1 MLQNLNDKFSAM
13 AHIMKRSAIREI
25 LKLTQKAEMI
35 SFAGGLP
42 SPDTFPVDEVK
53 EITSYIL
60 ETQGAAALQYGT
72 TEGDPLLREM
82 ILKHHESQNL
92 VAGQENLAI
101 CTGAQQALDIV
112 GKIFINPGD
121 YIICELPSYLGGIA
135 AFSVYGAKMKGIP
148 LDEKGMRADLL
159 EEAVQRL
166 TDLGKKIKFIYTI
179 PDFQNPTGITMPE
192 ERRLEILNIADKY
205 DLLVIED
212 SPYRDIRF
220 EGTPQ
225 ETMYQLDKSGRV
237 VTLCTFSKTFAPG
250 FRVAWLLGHKDIID
264 KFIMAKQSA
273 DICSPVILQKIIAEY
288 MQRGLLNKNLKK
300 TIDLYHKRK
309 DLMLECFEKFMP
321 EGVQWTR
328 PEGGLFLF
336 ITLPETVSTDEVFT
350 RAIENNV
357 AFVKGSVFYCTET
370 CKNTMRM
377 NFSYSPEHLIEKG
390 IKRLA
395 TVISEIIA
403 EQGNS

>member
-1 MLQNLNDKFSAM
+1 MLLNINDKFSDSAR
-13 AHIMKRSAIREI
+13 IMKRSAIREI
-25 LKLTQKAEMI
+25 LKLTQKPEMI

-42 SPDTFPVDEVK
+42 SPDTFPVEEIK
-53 EITSYIL
+53 EITAHIL
-60 ETQGAAALQYGT
+60 ETQGAEALQYGT
-72 TEGDPLLREM
+72 TEGDPLLRKM
-82 ILKHHESQNL
+82 ILKHHASQSL

-135 AFSVYGAKMKGIP
+135 AFSVYGARMKGISF
-148 LDEKGMRADLL
+148 DEKGMRADLL
-159 EEAVQRL
+159 EEALQRL
-166 TDLGKKIKFIYTI
+166 TDLGKKVKFIYII

-192 ERRLEILNIADKY
+192 ERRLEILSIADKY

-225 ETMYQLDKSGRV
+225 KTMYELDKSGRV
-237 VTLCTFSKTFAPG
+237 VMLCTFSKIFAPG
-250 FRVAWLLGHKDIID
+250 FRVGWVLGHKDIID

-300 TIDLYHKRK
+300 IIDLYRKRK
-309 DLMLECFEKFMP
+309 DVMIDCFEKYMP
-321 EGVQWTR
+321 EGVSWTI

-336 ITLPETVSTDEVFT
+336 VTLPETVNTDEAFT

-357 AFVKGSVFYCTET
+357 AFVKGSVFYCNET
-370 CKNTMRM
+370 GKNTLRI
-377 NFSYSPEHLIEKG
+377 NFSYSPEPLIEQG

-395 TVISEIIA
+395 TVISGMIA
-403 EQGNS
+403 EQGNT